1 MTDSTM
7 SPLTAAD
14 GENIAVLD
22 WPLDDSVRSRG
33 TVLIVH
39 GLGEHA
45 ARYRSLAEWLNTQ
58 GFAVRA
64 HDQYG
69 HGQSDGVRGDLPQ
82 ASRFLDD
89 LADVVDSTRR
99 RMFRDKP
106 LILLGHSMGGLVA
119 AQFAGHG
126 LRHIDGL
133 VLSSPAFD
141 PGLGPFQKWLLSQL
155 LRWMPH
161 VRMGNGLKIANL
173 CRDKAVVA
181 AYQRDPLVHPHITA
195 RLADWISAA
204 GAQSIAAAPRW
215 QVPSLLLYAGAD
227 KLVNPEGS
235 RAFAQAAP
243 KAVVQDYCFDQMFHE
258 IFNEP
263 DKDDVLAVL
272 AVWLKRFA

>member
-1 MTDSTM
+1 MT
-7 SPLTAAD
+7 PLTAAD
-14 GENIAVLD
+14 GDNIAVLD
-22 WPLDDSVRSRG
+22 WPLDDNVRSRG

-45 ARYRSLAEWLNTQ
+45 GRHHGLAEWFNAQ

-69 HGQSDGVRGDLPQ
+69 HGQSDGLRGDLPRP
-82 ASRFLDD
+82 ARLLDD
-89 LADVVDSTRR
+89 LADVVDNTRL
-99 RMFRDKP
+99 RMFKNKP
-106 LILLGHSMGGLVA
+106 LILLGHSMGGLVV
-119 AQFAGHG
+119 AQFAMHG
-126 LRHIDGL
+126 LRRIDGM

-141 PGLGPFQKWLLSQL
+141 PGLSSFQKFLLSQL
-155 LRWMPH
+155 LRWMPDLR
-161 VRMGNGLKIANL
+161 VGNGLKIAHL

-181 AYQRDPLVHPHITA
+181 AYRRDPLVHPHITA
-195 RLADWISAA
+195 RLVDWLSGA
-204 GAQSIAAAPRW
+204 GGQCIAAAPRW